1 MLFVKTFDEL
11 TNLELLQIMKLRQE
25 VFMVEQKIIE
35 TDIDEHDITCK
46 HLFIKRG
53 GNIVSYARLLN
64 LKDQNYI
71 GRVVTHIDFRNQ
83 GLAAEIIEYLKER
96 HDALALSAQVPKI
109 PYYKKLGFQIVGNK
123 YKEAGIWHQKM
134 IYIK

>member
-1 MLFVKTFDEL
+1 MVFIKTFDEL

-35 TDIDEHDITCK
+35 TDIDSHDETCK

-53 GNIVSYARLLN
+53 GQIVSYARLL
-64 LKDQNYI
+64 YI
-71 GRVVTHIDFRNQ
+71 NEQPYVGRVVTDINFRNQ
-83 GLAAEIIEYLKER
+83 GLSTEIIEYLKER
-96 HDALALSAQVPKI
+96 HESLALSAQLPKVPF
-109 PYYKKLGFQIVGNK
+109 YKKLGFQIVGKK
-123 YKEAGIWHQKM
+123 YMEAGIPHQKM